1 MVRGDIS
8 LKIIRVLIVL
18 GLIGVPLSGWLLW
31 TLGDELV
38 RSVVEQDWS
47 WTATWG
53 AVLVIICCGM
63 WRVIQEG
70 WWLWQESRRET

>member
-8 LKIIRVLIVL
+8 LKIIRALIVL
-18 GLIGVPLSGWLLW
+18 GLIGAPLSVWLLW

-38 RSVVEQDWS
+38 RSMVQQDWA

-53 AVLVIICCGM
+53 AVTVIMCCGVG
-63 WRVIQEG
+63 RVIQEG
-70 WWLWQESRRET
+70 WWLWKESRQQT